1 MTPGQQVTVAV
12 STQSQVMPKVL
23 QSGTP
28 PKITINGNA
37 FPAPKRGGPY
47 INSGLQ
53 LAVLDPTMDI
63 TSPAS
68 IRSNEY
74 IPVFEQN
81 GSWMGYY
88 HYTWAAVVKQIL
100 TSGDPDQQLVI
111 LATFGFDANMPPTSD
126 ALAMMLQLGS
136 GPQLQTWETT
146 VDVGSQSGQW
156 VAFPANYI
164 LIGNPGYGYGDG
176 TEAYGYAG
184 GQKPVTTTAQVTL
197 RNAA

>member
-12 STQSQVMPKVL
+12 STQSQVMPKVT

-28 PKITINGNA
+28 PKITMNGN
-37 FPAPKRGGPY
+37 PLPQPKGGGPSY
-47 INSGLQ
+47 NSGLQ
-53 LAVLDPTMDI
+53 VVVIDPTMDI

-68 IRSNEY
+68 IRTNQY
-74 IPVFEQN
+74 IPVYQQDAD
-81 GSWMGYY
+81 WMSYY
-88 HYTWAAVVKQIL
+88 QYTWGAAVKQIL

-111 LATFGFDANMPPTSD
+111 LATFGFDANMPPTSE
-126 ALAMMLQLGS
+126 ALAMMLALGS

-164 LIGNPGYGYGDG
+164 LIGNPGYGYGEG
-176 TEAYGYAG
+176 TEAFQRAG
-184 GQKPVTTTAQVTL
+184 QQTSVTTTAQVTL